1 MARLPALGFLKR
13 ERKRRT
19 EGRAAKQKKPPPK
32 AVENFSEFK
41 CAETK
46 FPSDDVRRRRRR
58 NERKRRVWKLLQIAR
73 PSGVTVSHPNRNM
86 YRPGSVTRPAC
97 GQVILLTANHFPFR
111 LLQMIFVIL
120 PS

>member
-19 EGRAAKQKKPPPK
+19 EGRAAKQKNDPK
-32 AVENFSEFK
+32 AVENFSELER
-41 CAETK
+41 AETK

-58 NERKRRVWKLLQIAR
+58 NERKRHVWKLLSDRKIFRGDGEPSESEHVSAR
-73 PSGVTVSHPNRNM
+73 F
-86 YRPGSVTRPAC
+86 
-97 GQVILLTANHFPFR
+97 GQSSDLCPCDLIDGQSFPLR
-111 LLQMIFVIL
+111 LLQMIFVIR